1 MIKNLFAHNSISISY
16 PNYFNTIFL
25 FTHKFILK
33 FSHLEDRTF
42 IPKSDTEHLSKM
54 SGNEKNLVIFD
65 SAPGMHMYEH
75 KMHLDRIKNELL
87 KFGLSQNQAKVYIYL
102 GKFGSKTA
110 PEVFKALDL
119 PRTETYHI
127 LNTLQN
133 RGIVTADLSSPV
145 RYSSLPLEQAILAL
159 INAEKEKINVLSEQ
173 TKELSDLWDQVPAFA
188 IETSDNISEKLQM
201 VQGQPQIFTKISNMI
216 NSANEGVLIFGSQK
230 DLSRFYHSDILD
242 TLSNSI
248 LDVRMIVSPAKT
260 MPTFAEKMDKKRIR
274 LMPETKQDNQCFVIK
289 DHDEILIF
297 LRNATHPSNDIFAIW
312 SDSKALI
319 DFTHRLFDYSWND
332 SEVCY

>member
-1 MIKNLFAHNSISISY
+1 M
-16 PNYFNTIFL
+16 
-25 FTHKFILK
+25 FTYKFTLIV
-33 FSHLEDRTF
+33 SSLEDRTF
-42 IPKSDTEHLSKM
+42 IPKSNIENLSRMLGK
-54 SGNEKNLVIFD
+54 EKNLAVFD
-65 SAPGMHMYEH
+65 SEPGSHMYEH
-75 KMHLDRIKNELL
+75 KVHLDRIKNELL

-110 PEVFKALDL
+110 PDVFKALDL

-145 RYSSLPLEQAILAL
+145 KYTALPLEPAILTL
-159 INAEKEKINVLSEQ
+159 INTEREKINVLSKQ
-173 TKELSDLWDQVPAFA
+173 TEELSDLWDQVPAFA
-188 IETSDNISEKLQM
+188 VETTDSNSEKLQM
-201 VQGQPQIFTKISNMI
+201 IQGQPQIFTKISNMI
-216 NSANEGVLIFGSQK
+216 NTANEGTLIFGSQK

-260 MPTFAEKMDKKRIR
+260 MPAFAEKIDKKRIR
-274 LMPETKQDNQCFVIK
+274 LMPESKQDNQCFVIK
-289 DHDEILIF
+289 DNDEILIF

-319 DFTHRLFDYSWND
+319 DFTRRLFDYSWD
-332 SEVCY
+332 DGEVCH

>member
-1 MIKNLFAHNSISISY
+1 M
-16 PNYFNTIFL
+16 
-25 FTHKFILK
+25 
-33 FSHLEDRTF
+33 
-42 IPKSDTEHLSKM
+42 LS
-54 SGNEKNLVIFD
+54 EKNLAIFN
-65 SAPGMHMYEH
+65 SEPGSHMYEH
-75 KMHLDRIKNELL
+75 KIHLDRIKNELL

-145 RYSSLPLEQAILAL
+145 KYTALTLEQAILVL

-173 TKELSDLWDQVPAFA
+173 TEELADLWDQVPAFA
-188 IETSDNISEKLQM
+188 VETTENISEKLQM

-216 NSANEGVLIFGSQK
+216 NSANEGILIFGSQK
-230 DLSRFYHSDILD
+230 DLSRFYHSDIFD
-242 TLSNSI
+242 VLSNSI
-248 LDVRMIVSPAKT
+248 LDVRVIVSPAKI
-260 MPTFAEKMDKKRIR
+260 MPAFAEKIDKKRIR
-274 LMPETKQDNQCFVIK
+274 LMPESKQDNQCFVIK

-297 LRNATHPSNDIFAIW
+297 LRNATHPSNDIFALW

-319 DFTHRLFDYSWND
+319 DFTHRLFDYSWED
-332 SEVCY
+332 GEICH